1 MINTSS
7 FTYKNGEDF
16 AAKLENSLS
25 TCGFIPSLAFCF
37 ISIELDIEQ
46 IMQEFSSRNIKLIG
60 ASSCG
65 EILFD
70 NKEEVVSDKGAVI
83 TLTDIKP
90 EYFSIQSFSRENQTS
105 VNFGELIGQTIKNN
119 EFPASA
125 IIVASGLSLDGQA
138 LVESAV
144 KVVGNDL
151 VMFGGL
157 AGDDSKFENT
167 VVFDEDTLLENGA
180 KLLLLN
186 KNKIKVSGIASSG
199 WIGLGADLTV
209 TKSEGNTVYTIDDKP
224 ALDVYKEYLNVTDE
238 EMPAIGIEFP
248 LMIKHKNGNTA
259 LRAVL
264 GINRDDRS
272 LIFAG
277 SVVQGSKVT
286 FSSSPG
292 FEVINKTTSKLQE
305 YYEKDSEA
313 DFFILFSC
321 MARHLALGPMVSQ
334 EISYAARTWKAP
346 VIGFFTYGEIGLNS
360 QHCDFFN
367 QTYTLVKL
375 SSS

>member
-25 TCGFIPSLAFCF
+25 NFGFTPSLAFCF
-37 ISIELDIEQ
+37 VSIDLDIEQ

>member
-1 MINTSS
+1 MIHTSS